1 MKSKKILIG
10 IVIIFLVGC
19 SIKEE
24 DNFKEEMVK
33 DNVIKNYVEPYVDD
47 NPIILGGYLSNGNN
61 KTLVSSYD
69 SNLSLYQD
77 IVSFEIYYTKEESLS
92 GSQKNLWNTY
102 YQTYE
107 NIDNYKIGYYL
118 SFQVGEEIISKL
130 ILKPSDGD
138 GIFDYIQV
146 YLYDDINQ
154 DGGFYDHVTDEEVT
168 VETIFSSIK
177 LTASTKIDEI
187 VGPIKLVI
195 FTYDSENDF
204 DENGMYRGNSSYEIN
219 INRR

>member
-19 SIKEE
+19 SIREE

>member
-19 SIKEE
+19 SIREE

-195 FTYDSENDF
+195 FTYDSEDDF

>member
-118 SFQVGEEIISKL
+118 SFQVGEETISKL

>member
-118 SFQVGEEIISKL
+118 SFQVGEETISKL

-195 FTYDSENDF
+195 FTYDSEDDF

>member
-10 IVIIFLVGC
+10 IVIVFLVGC

-118 SFQVGEEIISKL
+118 SFLVGEEIISKL

-138 GIFDYIQV
+138 GIFNYIQV

-168 VETIFSSIK
+168 SETIFSSIK

-195 FTYDSENDF
+195 FTYDSEDDF

>member
-107 NIDNYKIGYYL
+107 NIDNYKIGYCL
-118 SFQVGEEIISKL
+118 SFQVGEETISKL